1 MPENQLFVSQEDDHQ
16 HAIVIPMTK
25 EAFGGFIS
33 GLLGRPQTIE
43 SSLSGAFDLDR
54 DNIETLF
61 HLVNQRVAQQNKGVL
76 IQFTVAITY
85 EDDSSVLL
93 NSLEDFRGYREIRPQ
108 VSIGADLSWTYLIQ
122 FEDKK
127 IPEKQVIE
135 LSINADD
142 RVPYDPLLL
151 AVGRRI
157 RRLRS
162 SFSIRIE
169 HTARTWGADMEHL
182 LQGQLKSWI
191 LKESWLKTW
200 IYEHPFRVG
209 FCISLTM
216 TILGWWATYSITDA
230 LTASNLAQVKSAHD
244 LSLELK
250 VDQILTLLSDRPFD
264 NIVSYK
270 SFGYLGTLMVGMA
283 TMVIVGALA
292 DNPPQSFL
300 VLSDAAKTT
309 RIEAQRR
316 RARGWSYFVFSGIA
330 ATAAGVLSRYIF
342 ARFFE

>member
-1 MPENQLFVSQEDDHQ
+1 MPESHVFVSQEHE
-16 HAIVIPMTK
+16 HEIVIPMTK

-54 DNIETLF
+54 DHIENLF

-76 IQFTVAITY
+76 IQFTVVITY
-85 EDDSSVLL
+85 ANDSSVLL
-93 NSLEDFRGYREIRPQ
+93 NSLEDFKGYREIRPQ

-122 FEDKK
+122 FEDKE

-135 LSINADD
+135 LSINAGYTF
-142 RVPYDPLLL
+142 RYDPILI

-157 RRLRS
+157 RHLRS
-162 SFSIRIE
+162 SFLIRIE

-191 LKESWLKTW
+191 VKENWLKTW
-200 IYEHPFRVG
+200 IFENPFLVG
-209 FCISLTM
+209 SCISLFM
-216 TILGWWATYSITDA
+216 MLLGWWSTYTITDA
-230 LTASNLAQVKSAHD
+230 MMASNLAQVKSVHA

-250 VDQILTLLSDRPFD
+250 VDQILKLLSNRPFD
-264 NIVSYK
+264 NLVSYK
-270 SFGYLGTLMVGMA
+270 FFGYFGTLVVGVV
-283 TMVIVGALA
+283 TVGIVAALA
-292 DNPPQSFL
+292 DNPPRSFL
-300 VLSDAAKTT
+300 VLSDAARTA
-309 RIEAQRR
+309 RIEAQRE
-316 RARGWSYFVFSGIA
+316 RARGWSYFVFSAMA